1 MLQLLLL
8 TLQLRRGSL
17 ALLAGERL
25 HRVRLLLRTGER
37 IMREDRERQALV
49 FELSC
54 TSCM

>member
-37 IMREDRERQALV
+37 VMREDREDREARGGI
-49 FELSC
+49 
-54 TSCM
+54 